1 MLFKYGLII
10 LFSFLNRFKCFYL
23 NSGINTINKFL
34 YISRVLKYDKQNK
47 LKLCSLSEGP
57 YCYFT
62 DKKQNIKKESYA
74 NLLNKLDKFSKNY
87 KDSYSKLIDK
97 EQNPQNEEL
106 NVLITFDDDTTY
118 KGMYLEKLTN
128 IFYYE
133 KLIVDFEGKLRLTKD
148 DDNNILEN
156 NLNIINKEYPSN
168 LYGIIES
175 DYITISF
182 KGKFFISNFCYIKAH
197 NNEDKIEKI
206 NFYGYIGDKLIY
218 GYTFTDD
225 KKRKEK
231 WLKVFFPERIK
242 VNKLVITG
250 PYDIDNIC
258 FTFDYNINLGENDVY
273 YLYNYRIDNYLV
285 DNDDI

>member
-1 MLFKYGLII
+1 MIFKYSLII
-10 LFSFLNRFKCFYL
+10 LFSFLNRNKCIYL
-23 NSGINTINKFL
+23 NSGINTVNKFL
-34 YISRVLKYDKQNK
+34 YISRTLKYDEQNK
-47 LKLCSLSEGP
+47 IKICSLSDGP

-62 DKKQNIKKESYA
+62 DKNPKIKNVNY
-74 NLLNKLDKFSKNY
+74 NTLIHKLYKFSSNY
-87 KDSYSKLIDK
+87 INSYSKLMDK
-97 EQNPQNEEL
+97 EQNPKNEEL
-106 NVLITFDDDTTY
+106 NIIMTFDDDTTY

-133 KLIVDFEGKLRLTKD
+133 KLIADFDGKLRLTKD
-148 DDNNILEN
+148 DDNLSEKIFILQ
-156 NLNIINKEYPSN
+156 NKDYPSD

-182 KGKFFISNFCYIKAH
+182 RGKFFISNFCYIKAH
-197 NNEDKIEKI
+197 YEEDKIEPI

-225 KKRKEK
+225 KKRREK
-231 WLKVFFPERIK
+231 WLKVYFPEKIK
-242 VNKLVITG
+242 IDKLVIAG

-258 FTFDYNINLGENDVY
+258 FTFNYNINVGENDVY
-273 YLYNYRIDNYLV
+273 YMYNYRIDNYLV